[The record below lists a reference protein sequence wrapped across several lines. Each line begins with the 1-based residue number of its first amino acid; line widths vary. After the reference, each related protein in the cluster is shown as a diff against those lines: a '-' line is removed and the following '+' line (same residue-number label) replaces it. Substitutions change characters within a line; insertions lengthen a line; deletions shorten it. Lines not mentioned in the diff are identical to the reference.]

1 LEYTK
6 SAKVVCHS
14 EEAKRP
20 KNLTKV
26 GQCNES
32 GDPSLSLRVTN
43 EVSPKITVL
52 GIGNLL
58 LKDEGI
64 GVHVVQK
71 LTRIVDD
78 ANVSIIDAGTCPDFP
93 SLVAASADKLI
104 IIDAV
109 RAGNKPGTIYRFGL
123 DNIDLDSGVPV
134 SLHDIGVSDSLKM
147 MALLNR
153 LPNSTVI
160 IGIEPKAIDFGLELS
175 QEVESKL
182 SEMIKL
188 VLQEIDE
195 TNIAMEVNK

>member
-6 SAKVVCHS
+6 SAKMQ
-14 EEAKRP
+14 
-20 KNLTKV
+20 T
-26 GQCNES
+26 
-32 GDPSLSLRVTN
+32 LRG
-43 EVSPKITVL
+43 SPKITVL

-64 GVHVVQK
+64 GVHLVQK

-78 ANVSIIDAGTCPDFP
+78 ANVNIIDAGTCPDFP
-93 SLVAASADKLI
+93 SLVDASADKLI

-123 DNIDLDSGVPV
+123 DNIDLDSALPV

-147 MALLNR
+147 MALLSR
-153 LPNSTVI
+153 LPESTTV
-160 IGIEPKAIDFGLELS
+160 IGIEPKTIDFGLELS
-175 QEVESKL
+175 PEVESKL
-182 SEMIKL
+182 SEMVKL
-188 VLQEIDE
+188 VLQEIEE